1 MAKTYRRFLY
11 VPYLCRQNNKPAE
24 YSKDNI
30 PYTPKYSLPVSVK
43 DLKEGDFTFVFGFPG
58 KTTEYLPSIA
68 VEKIINDKDPAKI
81 TVRDIALKTLDEKMR
96 TDNATRIKYASKYAS
111 VANYWKK
118 WMGEVEGLKN
128 LMQ

>member
-1 MAKTYRRFLY
+1 MISHLFSDSLENDRISSFNC
-11 VPYLCRQNNKPAE
+11 CR
-24 YSKDNI
+24 KDHQR
-30 PYTPKYSLPVSVK
+30 Y
-43 DLKEGDFTFVFGFPG
+43 
-58 KTTEYLPSIA
+58 
-68 VEKIINDKDPAKI
+68 DPAKI